1 MSAPVRESKTSLPP
15 WTRRSFRSDVT
26 LRNLLRNTAPPPHRR
41 GQGASPRPSTF
52 YKNSSCTDSL
62 HENNRT
68 RWGRPQEQIP
78 SPTLHLRS
86 ECPHSRRVSSGRCQ
100 CQFSGESAT

>member
-78 SPTLHLRS
+78 SPF
-86 ECPHSRRVSSGRCQ
+86 VSSRGSSPALARL
-100 CQFSGESAT
+100 T